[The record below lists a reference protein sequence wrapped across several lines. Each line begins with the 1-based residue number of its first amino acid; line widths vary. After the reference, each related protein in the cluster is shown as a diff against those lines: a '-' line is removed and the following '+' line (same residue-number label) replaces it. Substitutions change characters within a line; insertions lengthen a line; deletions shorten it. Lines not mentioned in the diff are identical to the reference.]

1 MFGKGLLYV
10 IGLPFF
16 LVALA
21 IFAVIG
27 LIIFIF
33 QIIKSVIYFFTG
45 QKFFPELPE
54 DKELRL
60 LKEDANQPA
69 PANNVMQETP
79 VVENER
85 VISPFVNVP
94 NNEPIT
100 PREPVIPPQ
109 TIEEACFNK
118 PEPKPEPMP
127 EPVQEKVSLNSL
139 LEEEPIKDE
148 PIPEEKET
156 LVETNEPLEDEEELM
171 EQLETYVPRS
181 STYSSVD
188 DDDDTESGVDIN
200 YDL

>member
-60 LKEDANQPA
+60 LKEGANQPA
-69 PANNVMQETP
+69 PTNNVMQETP
-79 VVENER
+79 VVGNET
-85 VISPFVNVP
+85 VISPFVNVS
-94 NNEPIT
+94 NNEPVT

-109 TIEEACFNK
+109 AIEEACFNK
-118 PEPKPEPMP
+118 PEPKPEP
-127 EPVQEKVSLNSL
+127 VQEEVLLNSL